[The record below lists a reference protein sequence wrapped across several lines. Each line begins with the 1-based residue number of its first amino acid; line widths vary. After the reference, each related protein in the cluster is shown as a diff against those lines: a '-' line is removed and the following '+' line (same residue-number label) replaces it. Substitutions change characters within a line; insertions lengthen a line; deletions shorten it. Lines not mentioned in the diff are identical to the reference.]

1 MAIDIV
7 NAFFA
12 KHYPINHRAPEFWRD
27 PADFKQCT
35 FGLSFQPGGKLDTQ
49 LFPDMVFEDGTV
61 LTVQAHYGAM
71 STPRDDYAPRYSH
84 VEVIATIGA
93 EPLLEPYLMPGSEI
107 SMEVMTYA
115 YVPVAVVEQI
125 IERHGGLKGSGQESL
140 L

>member
-1 MAIDIV
+1 MAGVDIV

-12 KHYPINHRAPEFWRD
+12 KHYPKTGKPRD

-35 FGLSFQPGGKLDTQ
+35 FGLSYQPGGKIDTK

-71 STPRDDYAPRYSH
+71 SIPRDDYAPLYTH
-84 VEVIATIGA
+84 VEVVATIGA

-107 SMEVMTYA
+107 SMEVMTYG
-115 YVPVAVVEQI
+115 YVPVEIVAQI
-125 IERHGGLKGSGQESL
+125 IERHGGLASLPESRDHA
-140 L
+140 